1 MEQISFYLKLTGAG
15 KTHTG
20 RQGGDQPVRA
30 GILLL
35 DWLTYKYQEYGYAG
49 QPGSEREQRCQLSA
63 P

>member
-1 MEQISFYLKLTGAG
+1 MEPISFYLKLTGAG

-49 QPGSEREQRCQLSA
+49 QPGSERE
-63 P
+63 